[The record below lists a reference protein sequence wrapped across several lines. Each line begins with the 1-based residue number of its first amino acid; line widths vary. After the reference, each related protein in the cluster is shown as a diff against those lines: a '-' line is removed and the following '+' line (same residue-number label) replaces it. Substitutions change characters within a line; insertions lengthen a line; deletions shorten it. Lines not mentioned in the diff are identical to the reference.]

1 MSKNPNLKAPYDSS
15 PLCRVTLWLSLALLV
30 LPSLQ
35 HSKAPTSSSSN
46 DSPCPTP
53 ATLQAWAQVKAS
65 DFWSCSSWSEEGD
78 FEPCLLV
85 ILPPFLSTLRLNP
98 VYLLHRKL
106 ALSLSLLRA
115 WLSGL
120 YSTYC
125 LTWQR
130 PITMCNRSS
139 QGRSCGLN
147 GHGAISS
154 QSYMGLLS
162 FPSVSL
168 WDANWMISPTW
179 CVCLLMAPVILFC
192 EFLTQ
197 NCSLSWISC
206 ISLFFHS
213 PMFGGSWLSSSR
225 DDTHG

>member
-1 MSKNPNLKAPYDSS
+1 MNSVTLVDLWQVTPAVWAPLDQWRSPLQIFPALTCCTLPKLEAALRRDAPESQLALDREVVGSRYERAGKTHTLLIFISCLFTLLMSKNPNLKASYDSS
-15 PLCRVTLWLSLALLV
+15 PLCRVTLWLSLAFLV

-35 HSKAPTSSSSN
+35 HGKAPTSSSSS

-53 ATLQAWAQVKAS
+53 ATLQAWTQVKAS

-85 ILPPFLSTLRLNP
+85 ILPPFLSTLNP

-120 YSTYC
+120 YSTYR

-130 PITMCNRSS
+130 PITMWNRSS
-139 QGRSCGLN
+139 QGT
-147 GHGAISS
+147 
-154 QSYMGLLS
+154 
-162 FPSVSL
+162 V
-168 WDANWMISPTW
+168 
-179 CVCLLMAPVILFC
+179 V
-192 EFLTQ
+192 
-197 NCSLSWISC
+197 
-206 ISLFFHS
+206 
-213 PMFGGSWLSSSR
+213 
-225 DDTHG
+225 

>member
-35 HSKAPTSSSSN
+35 HGKAPTSSSSS

-130 PITMCNRSS
+130 PITMWNRSS

-147 GHGAISS
+147 GHGATSS

-162 FPSVSL
+162 FPSVFFVGCKL
-168 WDANWMISPTW
+168 NDQPHLM
-179 CVCLLMAPVILFC
+179 CLF
-192 EFLTQ
+192 
-197 NCSLSWISC
+197 
-206 ISLFFHS
+206 
-213 PMFGGSWLSSSR
+213 
-225 DDTHG
+225 THGSRHTFLWIPYTELFIVSNLLHFPLFPFSHVWR